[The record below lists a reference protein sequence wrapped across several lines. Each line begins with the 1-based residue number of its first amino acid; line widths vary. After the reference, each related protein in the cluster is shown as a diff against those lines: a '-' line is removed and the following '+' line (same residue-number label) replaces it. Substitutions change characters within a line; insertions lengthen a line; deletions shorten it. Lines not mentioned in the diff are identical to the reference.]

1 MRPIDADKFKEH
13 VQQQITQY
21 FTSGTG
27 GYMLAEDVIEDIDS
41 FPTANVDDTIKQLT
55 VERDAFREYAY
66 TMRALIENIKQ
77 KENEGYQPSAARY
90 AAEMDTWRV
99 VAAEKRALQEENER
113 LRLAFIA
120 ECDLSRCTREKEIR
134 ASVVK
139 ELREKL
145 MKYTEST
152 SECTID
158 NPLAE
163 TYSVVREEYI
173 DQVINEVLEDG
184 YAKDT

>member
-1 MRPIDADKFKEH
+1 MRLIDADKFKEH

-55 VERDAFREYAY
+55 VERDTFREYAY

-77 KENEGYQPSAARY
+77 KENEGYQPSAALY

-99 VAAEKRALQEENER
+99 VAAERRALQEENEK
-113 LRLAFIA
+113 LRSML
-120 ECDLSRCTREKEIR
+120 
-134 ASVVK
+134 
-139 ELREKL
+139 
-145 MKYTEST
+145 
-152 SECTID
+152 
-158 NPLAE
+158 
-163 TYSVVREEYI
+163 
-173 DQVINEVLEDG
+173 
-184 YAKDT
+184 YAKKDT